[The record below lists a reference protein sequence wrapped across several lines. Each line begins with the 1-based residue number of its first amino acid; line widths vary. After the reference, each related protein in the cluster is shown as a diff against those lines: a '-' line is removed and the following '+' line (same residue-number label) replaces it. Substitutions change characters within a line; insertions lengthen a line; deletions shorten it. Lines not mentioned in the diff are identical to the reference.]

1 MRFSIVG
8 TRSLKMLKISK
19 RIKYKTKE
27 LVLNRNLSKSSWN
40 RLMRNSKSDSR
51 IKTVKEQI
59 QEELMREMGI
69 VQINRSRLE
78 LMQRWFSKA
87 VGNLR

>member
-1 MRFSIVG
+1 
-8 TRSLKMLKISK
+8 MLKISK

-78 LMQRWFSKA
+78 LMRGWFSKA
-87 VGNLR
+87 VENLR